1 MVDGCG
7 LACLLALDVLT
18 ADADGVIGRALTR
31 LTLLGA
37 ALAESAGVAASW
49 WVIPHPE
56 MTATPATA
64 IPATAATA
72 RFRFMTRPIR
82 RFFSG
87 QADRR
92 HPAHLSAGI
101 NAMTLPG
108 LCIDSASSAGVAA
121 QFAASCRPVAAAI
134 KALRQVPASNVTS
147 VAIPPGAVARVI
159 AFDVVVT

>member
-1 MVDGCG
+1 VGVVDGCG

-18 ADADGVIGRALTR
+18 ADADGLAFDVLTADADGLAFDVLMADADGVIGRALTR

-72 RFRFMTRPIR
+72 RLRFMTHPIR
-82 RFFSG
+82 RFLLGTS
-87 QADRR
+87 
-92 HPAHLSAGI
+92 
-101 NAMTLPG
+101 
-108 LCIDSASSAGVAA
+108 
-121 QFAASCRPVAAAI
+121 RPPST
-134 KALRQVPASNVTS
+134 QPH
-147 VAIPPGAVARVI
+147 
-159 AFDVVVT
+159 